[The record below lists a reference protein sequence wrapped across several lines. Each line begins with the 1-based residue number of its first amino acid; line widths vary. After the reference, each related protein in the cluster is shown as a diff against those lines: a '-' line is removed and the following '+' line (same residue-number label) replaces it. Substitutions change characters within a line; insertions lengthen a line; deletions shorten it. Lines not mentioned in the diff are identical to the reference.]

1 MFLGNHVS
9 TLTVG
14 RLGLVA
20 PIKLRDNAVCVCF
33 LSLKVMSV
41 VNAVGEASI
50 KRLAQTL
57 VVVYLA
63 IASDALLAQSSA
75 CPFAVSGGTG
85 NRLELDAPLLLR
97 YANRGAR
104 DSALSGGIAPPSV
117 NLASAESNI
126 VLNFRRLDMDGD
138 GAFTATDAAIVTRYL
153 AGFKGDALLAGFPI
167 HTYAIRKTGAQVEA
181 YINGGCVANATS
193 VFTLKDAARLLQQ
206 ASFGASLSEIQRV
219 EALGSA
225 AAYVDEQLAKT
236 RTSATAF
243 TDYAQLL
250 ISQNK
255 AGQHGCTDSV
265 NGCLATT
272 HSPVFYKHV
281 MEGDDQLRQR
291 AVNALLQIFVTS
303 AANIRIL
310 SSGTGMANYM
320 DMLANAVFAPPA
332 GGKGSFHRL
341 LTDVTLHPTMGIF
354 LDMAG
359 SAQEVPNEN
368 YGRELLQLFS
378 VGTVLLNNDGT
389 AVLNSQGRTTPTY
402 DESVVKGFA
411 QALTGWQMANQDYAT
426 PLHFYWPDDRWTEPM
441 TPWTVRRCPQ
451 DGHWPQGS
459 TTICDINDVNK
470 SFPPPHH
477 LGTKKL
483 LQYPSAVGPT
493 TLPAGQTPQQDV
505 AGVVDNIFYHP
516 NVAPFFV
523 KQLIQRFV
531 VSNPSPA
538 YVSRIVAVFN
548 NNGSGVRGDLKTV
561 IRALLLDA
569 EARDSVLAS
578 SDVTYGK
585 MREPV
590 VKFSQLHRAFNAR
603 PSSGYYDIPDTSDP
617 NWLGQDA
624 LKAPSVFNY
633 YSPVFG
639 PAGAMS
645 ASGTPLLGPEFE
657 ITSTSTI
664 VGFADFSGWGVI
676 RGYGYYN
683 KVNPSDADEPF
694 GQHPNFL
701 KPDNARY
708 LTGAAALTDDP
719 QALVDELDLLLTGN
733 NLKADFKARL
743 VTMVAATQRRRLTV
757 PNLDDT
763 RHDRLYVA
771 LWQIIHS
778 QDYAIQR

>member
-1 MFLGNHVS
+1 MSALG
-9 TLTVG
+9 
-14 RLGLVA
+14 VA
-20 PIKLRDNAVCVCF
+20 
-33 LSLKVMSV
+33 M
-41 VNAVGEASI
+41 I
-50 KRLAQTL
+50 KRFLQ
-57 VVVYLA
+57 
-63 IASDALLAQSSA
+63 ALLLACLTACSSALFASASA
-75 CPFAVSGGTG
+75 CPFAVSGGTST
-85 NRLELDAPLLLR
+85 RLELDAPLLLR
-97 YANRGAR
+97 YANSGAR
-104 DSALSGGIAPPSV
+104 GSALYGGIAP
-117 NLASAESNI
+117 ASANLVNAETNI
-126 VLNFRRLDMDGD
+126 VLSFRRLDMDGD
-138 GAFTATDAAIVTRYL
+138 GAFTAVDAAIVTRYI
-153 AGFKGDALLAGFPI
+153 AGFRGDALLSGFTP
-167 HTYAIRKTGAQVEA
+167 HTYASRKTGAQVEA
-181 YINGGCVANATS
+181 YINAGCVASSTS
-193 VFTLKDAARLLQQ
+193 VFALKDAARLLQQ
-206 ASFGASLSEIQRV
+206 SSFGASLPEIQRV
-219 EALGSA
+219 QALGSA
-225 AAYVDEQLAKT
+225 AAYVDEQLATT

-243 TDYAQLL
+243 TDYAHLL
-250 ISQNK
+250 IRQNK
-255 AGQHGCTDSV
+255 AGQHGCTDSL

-272 HSPVFYKHV
+272 HSPVFYKHA

-320 DMLANAVFAPPA
+320 DMLANAVFAPPS

-368 YGRELLQLFS
+368 YPRELLQLFS
-378 VGTVLLNNDGT
+378 IGTLLLNNDGT
-389 AVLNSQGRTTPTY
+389 AILDAQGRSIPTY

-426 PLHFYWPDDRWTEPM
+426 PLHFYWPDDRWNEPM

-451 DGHWPQGS
+451 DGRWPQGS
-459 TTICDINDVNK
+459 TTTCDINDVSK

-477 LGTKKL
+477 LGSKKL
-483 LQYPSAVGPT
+483 LQYASAVTAT

-505 AGVVDNIFYHP
+505 AGVVDNVFYHP

-523 KQLIQRFV
+523 KQLIQRLV
-531 VSNPSPA
+531 ISNPSPA
-538 YVSRIVAVFN
+538 YISRIVAVFN
-548 NNGSGVRGDLKTV
+548 NNGSGIRGDLKAV
-561 IRALLLDA
+561 IRALLLDV

-585 MREPV
+585 LREPV
-590 VKFSQLHRAFNAR
+590 VKFSQLHRAFTAR

-617 NWLGQDA
+617 NWLGQDV

-645 ASGTPLLGPEFE
+645 SSGAPLLGPEFE
-657 ITSTSTI
+657 IASTSTV

-683 KVNPSDADEPF
+683 QSNPADPY

-701 KPDNARY
+701 RPDHGRY
-708 LTGAAALTDDP
+708 LSGAAALTDDP

-743 VTMVAATQRRRLTV
+743 VTMVAATQRHRLTI

-763 RHDRLYVA
+763 RRDRLYVA